1 MQKVH
6 RPIFEGIKEALN
18 HILHQQKHLS
28 FVLESAFKANK
39 KWGSR
44 DRKLV
49 AEAVYDIVRWYR
61 RLDWALGGDSSTDE
75 LILGWLA
82 LRELT
87 YDPEWSPEDFLHNW
101 SMTAPER
108 AIEHSVT
115 DWLDAKGE
123 KELGAEV
130 WAKTLPVLNERAP
143 TFLRTNTLKIARK
156 ELKADLLKAGID
168 AEAVGEHEALKLVDK
183 PNVFQTPS
191 FKGGAFEMQDLSSQ
205 QVAYYMD
212 LKPGLRVV
220 DACAGAGGKA
230 LHMAALM
237 QNKGKIIALDIH
249 EKKLDELKKRA
260 ARGGVDIIETRW
272 IESNK
277 VIKRLKETADRV
289 LLDVPCSGSGV
300 IRRDPDTKWKL
311 NEEEC
316 LKLTELQHFIITDY
330 SEMVK
335 KGGYLIYSTCSLFP
349 SENSEIVK
357 KFINSSNNQFELE
370 AENAILPTSGGGDG
384 FYMARMRKN

>member
-1 MQKVH
+1 
-6 RPIFEGIKEALN
+6 
-18 HILHQQKHLS
+18 
-28 FVLESAFKANK
+28 
-39 KWGSR
+39 
-44 DRKLV
+44 
-49 AEAVYDIVRWYR
+49 
-61 RLDWALGGDSSTDE
+61 
-75 LILGWLA
+75 
-82 LRELT
+82 
-87 YDPEWSPEDFLHNW
+87 
-101 SMTAPER
+101 
-108 AIEHSVT
+108 
-115 DWLDAKGE
+115 
-123 KELGAEV
+123 
-130 WAKTLPVLNERAP
+130 
-143 TFLRTNTLKIARK
+143 
-156 ELKADLLKAGID
+156 
-168 AEAVGEHEALKLVDK
+168 
-183 PNVFQTPS
+183 
-191 FKGGAFEMQDLSSQ
+191 
-205 QVAYYMD
+205 
-212 LKPGLRVV
+212 
-220 DACAGAGGKA
+220 
-230 LHMAALM
+230 M